1 MIERKGTYMI
11 RELKDDHNN
20 VHGERQG
27 VMVQKDVFGLCLRPF
42 CRLFSVSVTSY
53 HPQLPPYNNNNG
65 IIMSLL

>member
-11 RELKDDHNN
+11 RELKDDHIN

-27 VMVQKDVFGLCLRPF
+27 DMVQKDVFGLCF